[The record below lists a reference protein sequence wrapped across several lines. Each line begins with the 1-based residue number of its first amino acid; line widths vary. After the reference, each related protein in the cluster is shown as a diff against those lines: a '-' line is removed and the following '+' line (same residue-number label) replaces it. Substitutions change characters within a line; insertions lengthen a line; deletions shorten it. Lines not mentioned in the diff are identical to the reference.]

1 MLGLQLYKERENTV
15 SSLLK
20 LFLVV
25 VTLSAGFFA
34 GDIYQWFKNRSQVKP
49 LSEYCLLTTQAC
61 ENNDVRIKVDRDIS
75 HPLVPS
81 EIVVDWPT
89 AQQDSLLLTLQGYE
103 MEMGTAV
110 FKLNKNSTG
119 QFTGQVILPV
129 CTTDAMTWIGEI
141 TDGQHS
147 VSTSIRMEQ

>member
-1 MLGLQLYKERENTV
+1 M

-20 LFLVV
+20 LLLVV
-25 VTLSAGFFA
+25 LTLGVGFFA
-34 GDIYQWFKNRSQVKP
+34 GDLYQWFQSRSQVKP

-61 ENNDVRIKVDRDIS
+61 ESDNVRIKVDRDIS
-75 HPLVPS
+75 QPLVPT
-81 EIVVDWPT
+81 EIVVDWPE
-89 AQQDSLLLTLQGYE
+89 AQQESLLLTLEGYE

-110 FKLNKNSTG
+110 FKLNKSSTG

-129 CTTDAMTWIGEI
+129 CTTDAMTWVGEL
-141 TDGQHS
+141 TDGQNS

>member
-1 MLGLQLYKERENTV
+1 M

-20 LFLVV
+20 LLLVV
-25 VTLSAGFFA
+25 VTLGAGFFA
-34 GDIYQWFKNRSQVKP
+34 GDLYQWFQSRSQIKP

-61 ENNDVRIKVDRDIS
+61 ESDNVRIKVDRDIS
-75 HPLVPS
+75 QPLVPT
-81 EIVVDWPT
+81 EIVVDWPE
-89 AQQDSLLLTLQGYE
+89 AQQESLLLTLEGYE

-110 FKLNKNSTG
+110 FKLNKSSTG

-129 CTTDAMTWIGEI
+129 CTTDAMTWVGKL

>member
-1 MLGLQLYKERENTV
+1 M

-20 LFLVV
+20 LLLVV
-25 VTLSAGFFA
+25 LTLGAGFFA
-34 GDIYQWFKNRSQVKP
+34 GDVYQWFKARSQVKP

-61 ENNDVRIKVDRDIS
+61 ESNNVRIKVDRDIS
-75 HPLVPS
+75 QPLVPT
-81 EIVVDWPT
+81 EITVNWPDT
-89 AQQDSLLLTLQGYE
+89 QQESLLLTMEGHE
-103 MEMGTAV
+103 MEMGTVV

-129 CTTDAMTWIGEI
+129 CTTDAMTWVGEI
-141 TDGQHS
+141 TDGQQS